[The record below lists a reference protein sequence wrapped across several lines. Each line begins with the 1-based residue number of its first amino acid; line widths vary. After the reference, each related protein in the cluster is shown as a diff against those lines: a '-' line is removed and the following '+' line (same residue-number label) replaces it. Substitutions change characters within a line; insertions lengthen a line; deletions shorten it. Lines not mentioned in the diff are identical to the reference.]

1 MKISLACD
9 HGGYVL
15 KEEIKNY
22 LASKGYEVVD
32 CGTNSTESCDYPIF
46 ARKAALL
53 VASKECELGIV
64 VCTSGEGVCM
74 TANKV
79 KSVRC
84 GLVYNNE
91 VASLIRVHNNANMMS
106 LGAKYITKEEALQYV
121 ETFLNS
127 EFEGGR
133 HIRRVD
139 LIEEN

>member
-9 HGGYVL
+9 HGGFLL

-22 LASKGYEVVD
+22 LINKGIEVVD
-32 CGTNSTESCDYPIF
+32 CGTNSTDSCDYPIF

-53 VASKECELGIV
+53 VSNKECELGIV

-74 TANKV
+74 TANKI
-79 KSVRC
+79 KSIRC

-91 VASLIRVHNNANMMS
+91 VASLIRVHNNANMMA
-106 LGAKYITKEEALQYV
+106 LGAKYITSSEALQYV

-127 EFEGGR
+127 KFEGGR
-133 HIRRVD
+133 HIKRVE

>member
-22 LASKGYEVVD
+22 LSSKGHEVVD

>member
-22 LASKGYEVVD
+22 LTSKGYEVVD

-53 VASKECELGIV
+53 VAKKECELGIV

-106 LGAKYITKEEALQYV
+106 LGAKYITTEEALQYV

>member
-15 KEEIKNY
+15 KEDIKNY
-22 LASKGYEVVD
+22 LTSKGYEVFD

-53 VASKECELGIV
+53 VANKECELGIV

-91 VASLIRVHNNANMMS
+91 VASLIRVHNNANMMA

>member
-22 LASKGYEVVD
+22 LTSKGYEVVD

-53 VASKECELGIV
+53 VAKKECELGIV

>member
-9 HGGYVL
+9 HGGFLL

-22 LASKGYEVVD
+22 LSNKGIEVVD
-32 CGTNSTESCDYPIF
+32 CGTNSTDSCDYPIF

-53 VASKECELGIV
+53 VSNKECELGIV

-74 TANKV
+74 TANKI
-79 KSVRC
+79 KSIRC

-91 VASLIRVHNNANMMS
+91 VASLIRVHNNANMMA
-106 LGAKYITKEEALQYV
+106 LGAKYITSSEALQYV

-127 EFEGGR
+127 KFEGGR
-133 HIRRVD
+133 HIKRVE

>member
-15 KEEIKNY
+15 KEDIKNY
-22 LASKGYEVVD
+22 LTSKGYEVVD

>member
-22 LASKGYEVVD
+22 LSSKGHEVVD

-91 VASLIRVHNNANMMS
+91 VASLMRVHNNANMMS

>member
-22 LASKGYEVVD
+22 LSSKGHEVVD

-139 LIEEN
+139 LIEEH